1 MIDVTWEMIDAFG
14 DGWKE
19 VDDTAAAVP
28 AGSRRRAGLAKAMPV
43 IEEAFRAQQ
52 GPKTSTTRESRGRI
66 AYTAYGRSVGWQNFL
81 GQPMPQFDQLPA
93 HIREAWIVSAN
104 VVWDLATT
112 GHATL

>member
-1 MIDVTWEMIDAFG
+1 MIEVSWEMIDAFG

-66 AYTAYGRSVGWQNFL
+66 AYTAYGRTVQFKNWQ
-81 GQPMPQFDQLPA
+81 GDPMPSWPELPM